1 MKAMTLIQRILPYL
15 TSGESL
21 FSEKQKLR
29 IPTEIRMTANE
40 FYLENQPLERTN
52 RYWPT
57 TLSQAN
63 YNKFVKYKEDE
74 GNNLSEEKGN
84 SNITP
89 FYKKTA

>member
-1 MKAMTLIQRILPYL
+1 MTLIQRILPYL

-57 TLSQAN
+57 TLSQAT
-63 YNKFVKYKEDE
+63 YNKFVKYQQEQVE
-74 GNNLSEEKGN
+74 ENNLSEEKGN

-89 FYKKTA
+89 LYKKTA